1 MKIETD
7 CPLFPGFYNT
17 MFEPSEENEIYSHNQ
32 EHDTDLSYDD
42 FTWDYDDYQERVAS
56 AFVSSFE
63 REFKDIMPGIDIKFQ
78 KVVSPKEYNF
88 RNDSINIEV
97 NMNFNNF
104 MEIVNENKENIRDY
118 IRQNYTSRD
127 GFISFHSNVVEDWCN
142 PDYIMENLDHRV
154 GALMEAL
161 AHHYIDVD
169 DTIYWADSEM
179 WINYTV
185 KETENE

>member
-1 MKIETD
+1 MKIETY

-17 MFEPSEENEIYSHNQ
+17 MFEPCEENEIYSHNQ
-32 EHDTDLSYDD
+32 ENSTDLSYDD
-42 FTWDYDDYQERVAS
+42 FEWDYSDYQDRVAS

-78 KVVSPKEYNF
+78 KVVSPREYNF

-104 MEIVNENKENIRDY
+104 MVIVNENKENIREY

-127 GFISFHSNVVEDWCN
+127 GFISWHSNDVEDWCN
-142 PDYIMENLDHRV
+142 PEYIKENLEHRI

-161 AHHYIDVD
+161 AQHYIEVGDID
-169 DTIYWADSEM
+169 YWADSEM
-179 WINYTV
+179 YINYTV

>member
-1 MKIETD
+1 MKIETF

-17 MFEPSEENEIYSHNQ
+17 MFEPCEENEIYSHNQ
-32 EHDTDLSYDD
+32 ENSTDLSYDD
-42 FTWDYDDYQERVAS
+42 FEWDYSDYQDRVAS
-56 AFVSSFE
+56 AFVESFE

-78 KVVSPKEYNF
+78 KVVSPREYNF

-104 MEIVNENKENIRDY
+104 MVIVNENKENIREY

-127 GFISFHSNVVEDWCN
+127 GFISWHSNDVEDWCN
-142 PDYIMENLDHRV
+142 PEYIMENLEHRV

-161 AHHYIDVD
+161 AHVHLDTD
-169 DTIYWADSEM
+169 DIIYWADSEM

-185 KETENE
+185 KETENN